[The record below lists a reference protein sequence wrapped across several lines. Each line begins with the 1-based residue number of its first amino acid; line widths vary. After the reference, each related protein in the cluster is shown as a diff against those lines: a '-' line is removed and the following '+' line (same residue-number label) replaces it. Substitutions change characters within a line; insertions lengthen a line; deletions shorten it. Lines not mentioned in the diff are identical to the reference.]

1 MLDTASE
8 LYNNFLDKNFDEYY
22 DLDGEEK
29 EELDFRFMLIN
40 LIIKVYDYLLISWNI
55 CLQEKIC

>member
-55 CLQEKIC
+55 CSQEKIC